1 MHRNWCFIAQELVF
15 HYSMN
20 KKELC
25 YILIVVVMGV
35 SLLLGFAVEVF
46 GIDLGKAAWVA
57 GWVSSP
63 VALAVGFVFAM
74 LFGKAFPDFNKTMSK
89 KLLQYSVIG
98 LGFGMNVDKALA
110 SGSEGMMFTIVS
122 VFCTLALG
130 WLFGRKLL
138 GVDSQTSYL
147 LSSGTAICGGSA
159 IAAVGPIIK
168 ARAESMSVALGVV
181 FILNAIALFV
191 FPIIGDALSMTMK
204 QFGMWAA
211 IAIHDTSSV
220 VGAGAAYD
228 QMHPELVASQGVSAL
243 EVATTIKLTR
253 ALWIVVLAL
262 VTPFFFRKSLADAAD
277 GQSKP
282 WYNSVPRFIV
292 WFIVA
297 ILFNTYILSN
307 ASILGDN
314 AAAMG
319 AQFSGAVNK
328 LAKHL
333 ITLSLFFI
341 GASLTRET
349 LRSVGLRPL
358 IQGVLLWACISCV
371 SLAYI
376 FWLE

>member
-1 MHRNWCFIAQELVF
+1 MK
-15 HYSMN
+15 
-20 KKELC
+20 KKEFC
-25 YILIVVVMGV
+25 YILIVAVMGV

-46 GIDLGKAAWVA
+46 GVDLEPAAWVA

-63 VALAVGFVFAM
+63 VALAIGFVFAM

-110 SGSEGMMFTIVS
+110 SGSEGMLFTIVS
-122 VFCTLALG
+122 VFGTLALG

-191 FPIIGDALSMTMK
+191 FPMIGDALSMTMK

-262 VTPFFFRKSLADAAD
+262 VTPFFFRKSLSATAD

-282 WYNSVPRFIV
+282 WYSSVPRFIV

-358 IQGVLLWACISCV
+358 VQGVLLWASISCI

-376 FWLE
+376 FWVE

>member
-1 MHRNWCFIAQELVF
+1 
-15 HYSMN
+15 MN

-46 GIDLGKAAWVA
+46 GIDLGQAAWVA

-122 VFCTLALG
+122 VFGTLALG

-253 ALWIVVLAL
+253 ALWIVVLAI
-262 VTPFFFRKSLADAAD
+262 VTPFFFRKSLTATAD

-282 WYNSVPRFIV
+282 WYSSVPRFIV

-307 ASILGDN
+307 ASLLGDGT
-314 AAAMG
+314 AAMG

-358 IQGVLLWACISCV
+358 VQGILLWASISCV

>member
-1 MHRNWCFIAQELVF
+1 MK
-15 HYSMN
+15 
-20 KKELC
+20 KKEFC
-25 YILIVVVMGV
+25 YVLIVAVMGV

-46 GIDLGKAAWVA
+46 GVDLGQAAWVA

-63 VALAVGFVFAM
+63 VALAIGFVFAM

-122 VFCTLALG
+122 VFGTLALG

-191 FPIIGDALSMTMK
+191 FPVIGDALSMTMK

-262 VTPFFFRKSLADAAD
+262 VTPFFFRKSLSATAD

-282 WYNSVPRFIV
+282 WYCSVPRFIV

-307 ASILGDN
+307 ASILGGN

-358 IQGVLLWACISCV
+358 VQGVLLWASISCI

-376 FWLE
+376 FWVE

>member
-46 GIDLGKAAWVA
+46 GIDLGQTAWVA

-122 VFCTLALG
+122 VFGTLALG

-262 VTPFFFRKSLADAAD
+262 VTPFFFRKSLANTAD

-282 WYNSVPRFIV
+282 WYSSVPRFIV

-314 AAAMG
+314 SAAMG

-358 IQGVLLWACISCV
+358 IQGVLLWACISCI

>member
-1 MHRNWCFIAQELVF
+1 
-15 HYSMN
+15 MN

-122 VFCTLALG
+122 VFGTLALG

-253 ALWIVVLAL
+253 ALWIVVLAI
-262 VTPFFFRKSLADAAD
+262 VTPFFFRKSLTATAD

-282 WYNSVPRFIV
+282 WYSSVPRFIV

-307 ASILGDN
+307 ATLLGDN
-314 AAAMG
+314 MATIG

-358 IQGVLLWACISCV
+358 VQGVLLWASISCV

>member
-1 MHRNWCFIAQELVF
+1 MKRNEI
-15 HYSMN
+15 
-20 KKELC
+20 C
-25 YILIVVVMGV
+25 YIVVVAVIGV
-35 SLLLGFAVEVF
+35 SLLLGFAEEVF
-46 GIDLGKAAWVA
+46 GLDMGSLSWIAH
-57 GWVSSP
+57 WVSSP
-63 VALAVGFVFAM
+63 VALAIGFAFA
-74 LFGKAFPDFNKTMSK
+74 LLLGKAFPVFNKTMSK

-110 SGSEGMMFTIVS
+110 SGSEGMIFTVVS
-122 VFCTLALG
+122 VFGTLALG

-168 ARAESMSVALGVV
+168 AKAESMSVALGVV
-181 FILNAIALFV
+181 FVLNGIALFI
-191 FPIIGDALSMTMK
+191 FPSIGDALGMTMK

-228 QMHPELVASQGVSAL
+228 QMHPDLVASQGVSAL

-262 VTPFFFRKSLADAAD
+262 VTPFFFRRSLAQAD
-277 GQSKP
+277 GASKP
-282 WYNSVPRFIV
+282 WYSCVPRFII
-292 WFIVA
+292 WFVVA
-297 ILFNTYILSN
+297 IIFNTYILSN
-307 ASILGDN
+307 ASLIDD
-314 AAAMG
+314 AAASVG
-319 AQFSGAVNK
+319 GEFSGAVAK

-349 LRSVGLRPL
+349 LRSVGIKPL
-358 IQGVLLWACISCV
+358 IQGVLLWVSISCV

-376 FWLE
+376 FWVG

>member
-1 MHRNWCFIAQELVF
+1 
-15 HYSMN
+15 
-20 KKELC
+20 
-25 YILIVVVMGV
+25 
-35 SLLLGFAVEVF
+35 
-46 GIDLGKAAWVA
+46 
-57 GWVSSP
+57 
-63 VALAVGFVFAM
+63 M

-110 SGSEGMMFTIVS
+110 SGSEGMLFTIVS
-122 VFCTLALG
+122 VFGTLALG

-191 FPIIGDALSMTMK
+191 FPVIGDALSMTMK
-204 QFGMWAA
+204 QFSMWAA

-262 VTPFFFRKSLADAAD
+262 VTPFFFRKSLSATAD

-282 WYNSVPRFIV
+282 WYSSVPRFIV

-358 IQGVLLWACISCV
+358 VQGVLLWASISCI

-376 FWLE
+376 FWVE

>member
-1 MHRNWCFIAQELVF
+1 MQLAEIKTNNINNKIMR
-15 HYSMN
+15 

-25 YILIVVVMGV
+25 YILVVAVLGV

-46 GIDLGKAAWVA
+46 NLNLGSAAWIA
-57 GWVSSP
+57 HWVSSP
-63 VALAVGFVFAM
+63 IALAIGFVFA
-74 LFGKAFPDFNKTMSK
+74 LVFGKAFPDFNKTMSK

-110 SGSEGMMFTIVS
+110 SGSEGMLFTIVS
-122 VFCTLALG
+122 VFGTLALG
-130 WLFGRKLL
+130 WFFGRKLL

-168 ARAESMSVALGVV
+168 AKAESMSVALGVV
-181 FILNAIALFV
+181 FVLNAIALFV
-191 FPIIGDALSMTMK
+191 FPYIGDAIGMTMK

-262 VTPFFFRKSLADAAD
+262 VTPFFFRKSLAASSD
-277 GQSKP
+277 GDSKP
-282 WYNSVPRFIV
+282 WYKCVPRFIV

-307 ASILGDN
+307 ASLIGDT
-314 AAAMG
+314 AASAGSM
-319 AQFSGAVNK
+319 FSGAVNK

-349 LRSVGLRPL
+349 LRSVGLKPL
-358 IQGVLLWACISCV
+358 LQGVMLWISISVV
-371 SLAYI
+371 SLGYI
-376 FWLE
+376 FWVE

>member
-1 MHRNWCFIAQELVF
+1 MK
-15 HYSMN
+15 
-20 KKELC
+20 KKEFC
-25 YILIVVVMGV
+25 YVLIVAVMGV

-46 GIDLGKAAWVA
+46 GVDLGQAAWVA

-63 VALAVGFVFAM
+63 VALAIGFVFAM

-122 VFCTLALG
+122 VFGTLALG

-191 FPIIGDALSMTMK
+191 FPVIGDALSMTMK

-262 VTPFFFRKSLADAAD
+262 VTPFFFRKSLSATAD

-282 WYNSVPRFIV
+282 WYSCVPRFIV

-314 AAAMG
+314 VAAMG

-341 GASLTRET
+341 GASLTRDT

-358 IQGVLLWACISCV
+358 VQGVLLWASISCI

-376 FWLE
+376 FWVE

>member
-1 MHRNWCFIAQELVF
+1 MK
-15 HYSMN
+15 
-20 KKELC
+20 KKEFC
-25 YILIVVVMGV
+25 YIIIVAVMGV

-46 GIDLGKAAWVA
+46 GVDLGQAAWVA

-63 VALAVGFVFAM
+63 VALAIGFVFAM
-74 LFGKAFPDFNKTMSK
+74 MFGKAFPDFNKTMSK

-122 VFCTLALG
+122 VFGTLALG

-191 FPIIGDALSMTMK
+191 FPVIGDALSMTMK

-262 VTPFFFRKSLADAAD
+262 VTPFFFRKSLSATAD

-282 WYNSVPRFIV
+282 WYCSVPRFIV

-358 IQGVLLWACISCV
+358 VQGVLLWASISCI

-376 FWLE
+376 FWVE

>member
-1 MHRNWCFIAQELVF
+1 
-15 HYSMN
+15 MN

-46 GIDLGKAAWVA
+46 GIDLGQAAWVA

-122 VFCTLALG
+122 VFGTLALG

-262 VTPFFFRKSLADAAD
+262 VTPFFFRKSLTATAD

-282 WYNSVPRFIV
+282 WYSSVPRFIV

-358 IQGVLLWACISCV
+358 GQGILLWASISCV

>member
-1 MHRNWCFIAQELVF
+1 M
-15 HYSMN
+15 
-20 KKELC
+20 KKNEIC
-25 YILIVVVMGV
+25 YIIIVAILGA
-35 SLLLGFAVEVF
+35 SLLLGFIEEVF
-46 GIDLGKAAWVA
+46 GLDLGSLSWVA
-57 GWVSSP
+57 HWVSSP
-63 VALAVGFVFAM
+63 VALAIGFAFA
-74 LFGKAFPDFNKTMSK
+74 LLVGKAFPSFNKTMSK

-110 SGSEGMMFTIVS
+110 SGSEGMLFTIVS
-122 VFCTLALG
+122 VFGTLALG

-138 GVDSQTSYL
+138 KVDSQTSYL

-168 ARAESMSVALGVV
+168 AKAESMSVALGVV
-181 FILNAIALFV
+181 FVLNGVALFL
-191 FPIIGDALSMTMK
+191 FPYIGDALGMTMK

-228 QMHPELVASQGVSAL
+228 QMHPELLASQGVSAL

-262 VTPFFFRKSLADAAD
+262 VTPFFFRRSLKTEGGA
-277 GQSKP
+277 SKP
-282 WYNSVPRFIV
+282 WYSSVPRFII

-297 ILFNTYILSN
+297 ILFNTYVLSN
-307 ASILGDN
+307 ASLIGD
-314 AAAMG
+314 AAAVG
-319 AQFSGAVNK
+319 SQLSGAVNK

-349 LRSVGLRPL
+349 LRIVGFRPL
-358 IQGVLLWACISCV
+358 IQGVLLWISISCV
-371 SLAYI
+371 SLSYI
-376 FWLE
+376 FWVG

>member
-46 GIDLGKAAWVA
+46 GIDLGQAAWVA

-122 VFCTLALG
+122 VFGTLALG

-211 IAIHDTSSV
+211 IAIHDSSSV

-253 ALWIVVLAL
+253 ALWIVVLAI

-282 WYNSVPRFIV
+282 WYSSVPRFIV

-307 ASILGDN
+307 ATLLGDN
-314 AAAMG
+314 MATIG

-358 IQGVLLWACISCV
+358 VQGVLLWACISCI

>member
-1 MHRNWCFIAQELVF
+1 MTRNKIVYIA
-15 HYSMN
+15 
-20 KKELC
+20 
-25 YILIVVVMGV
+25 IVALLGA
-35 SLLLGFAVEVF
+35 SLLLGFAEEVF
-46 GIDLGKAAWVA
+46 HLDLGSASWAAHWA
-57 GWVSSP
+57 TSP
-63 VALAVGFVFAM
+63 VALALGFAFA
-74 LFGKAFPDFNKTMSK
+74 LIFGKTFPDFNKVMSK

-98 LGFGMNVDKALA
+98 LGFGMNVNAALA

-122 VFCTLALG
+122 VFGTLALG

-138 GVDSQTSYL
+138 KVDSQTSYL

-159 IAAVGPIIK
+159 IAAVGPIIRAK
-168 ARAESMSVALGVV
+168 AESMSVALGVV
-181 FILNAIALFV
+181 FVLNGIALFV
-191 FPIIGDALSMTMK
+191 FPYIGDYLGMTMK

-243 EVATTIKLTR
+243 EVATTVKLTR

-262 VTPFFFRKSLADAAD
+262 VTPFFFRQSLAAES
-277 GQSKP
+277 GKQKP
-282 WYNSVPRFIV
+282 WYSCVPRFII

-307 ASILGDN
+307 ASLLGDSV
-314 AAAMG
+314 AGMG
-319 AQFSGAVNK
+319 GAFSGAVNK

-349 LRSVGLRPL
+349 LRSVGARPL
-358 IQGVLLWACISCV
+358 VQGIMLWISISLL

-376 FWLE
+376 EFGINH

>member
-1 MHRNWCFIAQELVF
+1 
-15 HYSMN
+15 
-20 KKELC
+20 
-25 YILIVVVMGV
+25 MGL
-35 SLLLGFAVEVF
+35 SGAPVF
-46 GIDLGKAAWVA
+46 GVDLGPAAWVA

-63 VALAVGFVFAM
+63 VALAIGFVFAM

-98 LGFGMNVDKALA
+98 LGFGMNVNKALA

-122 VFCTLALG
+122 VFGTLALG

-159 IAAVGPIIK
+159 IAAVGPVIK

-191 FPIIGDALSMTMK
+191 FPVIGDALSMTMK
-204 QFGMWAA
+204 QFSMWAA

-262 VTPFFFRKSLADAAD
+262 VTPFFFRKSLTATAD

-282 WYNSVPRFIV
+282 WYSSVPRFIV

-358 IQGVLLWACISCV
+358 VQGVLLWVSISCI

-376 FWLE
+376 FWVE

>member
-1 MHRNWCFIAQELVF
+1 MKRNEI
-15 HYSMN
+15 
-20 KKELC
+20 C
-25 YILIVVVMGV
+25 YIVVVAVIGV
-35 SLLLGFAVEVF
+35 SLLLGFAEEVF
-46 GIDLGKAAWVA
+46 GLDMGSLSWIAH
-57 GWVSSP
+57 WVSSP
-63 VALAVGFVFAM
+63 VALAIGFAFA
-74 LFGKAFPDFNKTMSK
+74 LLLGKAFPVFNKTMSK

-110 SGSEGMMFTIVS
+110 SGSEGMIFTVVS
-122 VFCTLALG
+122 VFGTLALG

-168 ARAESMSVALGVV
+168 AKAESMSVALGVV
-181 FILNAIALFV
+181 FVLNGIALFI
-191 FPIIGDALSMTMK
+191 FPSIGDALGMTMK

-228 QMHPELVASQGVSAL
+228 QMHPDLVASQGVSAL

-262 VTPFFFRKSLADAAD
+262 VTPFFFRRSLAQAEGA
-277 GQSKP
+277 SKP
-282 WYNSVPRFIV
+282 WYSCVPRFII
-292 WFIVA
+292 WFVVA
-297 ILFNTYILSN
+297 IIFNTYILSN
-307 ASILGDN
+307 VSLIGD
-314 AAAMG
+314 AAASVG
-319 AQFSGAVNK
+319 GEFSGAVAK

-349 LRSVGLRPL
+349 LRSVGIKPL
-358 IQGVLLWACISCV
+358 IQGVLLWVSISCV

-376 FWLE
+376 FWVG

>member
-46 GIDLGKAAWVA
+46 SIDLGKAAWVA

-98 LGFGMNVDKALA
+98 LCFGMNVDKALA

-122 VFCTLALG
+122 VFGTLALG

-262 VTPFFFRKSLADAAD
+262 VTPFFFRKSLANTAD

-282 WYNSVPRFIV
+282 WYSSVPRFIV

-358 IQGVLLWACISCV
+358 IQGVLLWACISCI

-376 FWLE
+376 YWLE

>member
-1 MHRNWCFIAQELVF
+1 
-15 HYSMN
+15 
-20 KKELC
+20 
-25 YILIVVVMGV
+25 
-35 SLLLGFAVEVF
+35 
-46 GIDLGKAAWVA
+46 
-57 GWVSSP
+57 
-63 VALAVGFVFAM
+63 
-74 LFGKAFPDFNKTMSK
+74 
-89 KLLQYSVIG
+89 
-98 LGFGMNVDKALA
+98 
-110 SGSEGMMFTIVS
+110 
-122 VFCTLALG
+122 
-130 WLFGRKLL
+130 
-138 GVDSQTSYL
+138 
-147 LSSGTAICGGSA
+147 
-159 IAAVGPIIK
+159 
-168 ARAESMSVALGVV
+168 MSVALGVV

-191 FPIIGDALSMTMK
+191 FPVIGDALSMTMK

-262 VTPFFFRKSLADAAD
+262 VTPFFFRKSLSATAD

-282 WYNSVPRFIV
+282 WYSSVPRFIV

-358 IQGVLLWACISCV
+358 VQGVLLWASISCI

-376 FWLE
+376 FWVE